1 MKYIL
6 TLFILVLSFST
17 LAEKPLLVVT
27 ELAPPNQV
35 LIDGTVQGQG
45 TQYIRDIFKQA
56 GLTPDIQMYPWA
68 RAYKMASEEKNTF
81 IYSIA
86 RTAERENQF
95 QWVGEIG
102 RFEMGFVGLSDRT
115 DIVINNTNQAKNYK
129 IAMQYNDFSTQTLTK
144 MGVEGVITSDIQ
156 HSYQLL
162 LAKKVDL
169 ILDDPHYML
178 QYSDYFKLK
187 PGHLK
192 FIFKIDAL
200 TTVAYLAA
208 NKDTDTVL
216 IEKMQTAYKEIN
228 KTKKSPYGK

>member
-1 MKYIL
+1 VNYNL
-6 TLFILVLSFST
+6 TFFILFLSFST
-17 LAEKPLLVVT
+17 LAEEPLLVVT

-35 LIDGTVQGQG
+35 LIDGEVQGKG

-86 RTAERENQF
+86 RTPEREDQF

-115 DIVINNTNQAKNYK
+115 DIVINNINQAKNYK
-129 IAMQYNDFSTQTLTK
+129 IAMQHNDFSTQTLTK
-144 MGVEGVITSDIQ
+144 MGFEGVITSDIQ
-156 HSYQLL
+156 HSYKLL

-169 ILDDPHYML
+169 ILDDPLYML

-208 NKDTDTVL
+208 NKDTDKVL
-216 IEKMQTAYKEIN
+216 IEKMEEAHKQVS
-228 KTKKSPYGK
+228 KTKRSPYGK